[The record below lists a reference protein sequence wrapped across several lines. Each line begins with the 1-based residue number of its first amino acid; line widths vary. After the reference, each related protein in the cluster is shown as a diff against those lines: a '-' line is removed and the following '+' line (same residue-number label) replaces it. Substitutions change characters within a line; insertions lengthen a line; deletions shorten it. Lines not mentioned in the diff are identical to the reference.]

1 MRACNSSN
9 SQCPRPCA
17 AFCTLSQPGS
27 RLQWRQRFQ
36 MPTAMVTFNGRI
48 TLPSQVRKNL
58 GLKTGDSVDFV
69 EMDNGRFA
77 ICPRIGS
84 AFEIGR
90 AACRER
96 VEISVV

>member
-1 MRACNSSN
+1 
-9 SQCPRPCA
+9 
-17 AFCTLSQPGS
+17 
-27 RLQWRQRFQ
+27 

-69 EMDNGRFA
+69 EMENGRFA

-84 AFEIGR
+84 TFDQNPDDD
-90 AACRER
+90 CRSQATQFNPAVNEMEK
-96 VEISVV
+96 VSL